1 MQNWLKTPPGQ
12 YLLDWEHAQFER
24 VVSDIFGYH
33 ALQLG
38 LPDLNALQ
46 ASRIPHQWLASP
58 YLPEIDADIAINSVA
73 DKAINTMASGQKR
86 GLGKGSDQNSKEGLE
101 EGEAE
106 AEVEVEAEAKR
117 IAFCTEFEAL
127 PFSENSLDLLILPHS
142 LELSSDPHATLREAE
157 RVLVPEGKLII
168 CGFNPLSLWGFK
180 QKRSHLY
187 KRLSLGDLYLP
198 EAGEFIGYRR
208 LRDWLR
214 LLNFDVEPGHF
225 GCYRPAVKSPSMLQ
239 RFRWVDKLGEQ
250 YWPILGAVY
259 FVVAVK
265 RVRGM
270 RMISPIKK
278 LNRIANAAPVS
289 VANKSIKTSAT
300 AKK

>member
-1 MQNWLKTPPGQ
+1 MQEWLKTPPGQ
-12 YLLDWEHAQFER
+12 YLLAWEHAQFER
-24 VVSDIFGYH
+24 VVADIFGYH

-38 LPDLNALQ
+38 LPDLDALS
-46 ASRIPHQWLASP
+46 ASRIPHRWVASP
-58 YLPEIDADIAINSVA
+58 IAADGNLSETINNIAS
-73 DKAINTMASGQKR
+73 KSINT
-86 GLGKGSDQNSKEGLE
+86 SDT
-101 EGEAE
+101 AE
-106 AEVEVEAEAKR
+106 SRKIKVAL
-117 IAFCTEFEAL
+117 FTEFEAL
-127 PFSENSLDLLILPHS
+127 PFAENSLDLLILPHS
-142 LELSSDPHATLREAE
+142 LELSPDPHATLREAE

-187 KRLSLGDLYLP
+187 KRWNFGDLYLP
-198 EAGEFIGYRR
+198 EAGEMIAYRR

-225 GCYRPAVKSPSMLQ
+225 GCFRPAVRSAGLLQ
-239 RFRWVDKLGEQ
+239 RFAWIDKLGER
-250 YWPILGAVY
+250 YWSIFGAVY

-278 LNRIANAAPVS
+278 LNKITNTTPVS
-289 VANKSIKTSAT
+289 VANKAINTKARFENR
-300 AKK
+300 

>member
-1 MQNWLKTPPGQ
+1 LQNWLKTPPGQ
-12 YLLDWEHAQFER
+12 YLLDWENRQFDR
-24 VVSDIFGYH
+24 VVADIFGYH

-38 LPDLNALQ
+38 LPDLEALR
-46 ASRIPHQWLASP
+46 ASRIPHRWVASP
-58 YLPEIDADIAINSVA
+58 YLPEYDGSSAINSIA
-73 DKAINTMASGQKR
+73 IQAINTPSQ
-86 GLGKGSDQNSKEGLE
+86 
-101 EGEAE
+101 
-106 AEVEVEAEAKR
+106 VENEAKN
-117 IAFCTEFEAL
+117 IAFFTEFEAL
-127 PFSENSLDLLILPHS
+127 PFAENSLDLLILPHS
-142 LELSSDPHATLREAE
+142 LELSPDPHATLREAE

-187 KRLSLGDLYLP
+187 QRFNLGDLYLP

-214 LLNFDVEPGHF
+214 LLNFDVEPSHF
-225 GCYRPAVKSPSMLQ
+225 GCYRFAVKSEGLLQ
-239 RFRWVDKLGEQ
+239 RFAWMDKLGEK

-278 LNRIANAAPVS
+278 LNRIANNAPVS
-289 VANKSIKTSAT
+289 VANKAINTLST
-300 AKK
+300 AEK

>member
-1 MQNWLKTPPGQ
+1 LQNWLKTPPGQ
-12 YLLDWEHAQFER
+12 YLLAWEHAQFER
-24 VVSDIFGYH
+24 VVADIFGYH

-38 LPDLNALQ
+38 LPALNALQ
-46 ASRIPHQWLASP
+46 ASRIPHRWVASP
-58 YLPEIDADIAINSVA
+58 YLPESVDIDAINNIAIYPANIYAS
-73 DKAINTMASGQKR
+73 DEIDAINLDIGEHHIDV
-86 GLGKGSDQNSKEGLE
+86 GK
-101 EGEAE
+101 
-106 AEVEVEAEAKR
+106 
-117 IAFCTEFEAL
+117 IAFFTEFEAL
-127 PFSENSLDLLILPHS
+127 PFAENSLDLLILPHS
-142 LELSSDPHATLREAE
+142 LELSPDPHATLREAE

-187 KRLSLGDLYLP
+187 KRLNFGELYLP
-198 EAGEFIGYRR
+198 EAGEMIAYRR

-225 GCYRPAVKSPSMLQ
+225 GCYRPAVRSAGMLQ
-239 RFRWVDKLGEQ
+239 RFAWIDKLGKR

-278 LNRIANAAPVS
+278 LSRISNNAPVS
-289 VANKSIKTSAT
+289 VANKSINTK
-300 AKK
+300 AKVKK

>member
-1 MQNWLKTPPGQ
+1 
-12 YLLDWEHAQFER
+12 LDWEKAQLDR
-24 VVSDIFGYH
+24 VVADVFGYH

-46 ASRIPHQWLASP
+46 ASRMPHRWVASP
-58 YLPEIDADIAINSVA
+58 YLSSGDDELAINSIA
-73 DKAINTMASGQKR
+73 TNAINTPARDESI
-86 GLGKGSDQNSKEGLE
+86 DIKED
-101 EGEAE
+101 
-106 AEVEVEAEAKR
+106 VK
-117 IAFCTEFEAL
+117 IAFFTEFEAL
-127 PFSENSLDLLILPHS
+127 PFAENSLDLLILPHS
-142 LELSSDPHATLREAE
+142 LELSPDPHATLREAE
-157 RVLVPEGKLII
+157 RVLMPEGKLII

-187 KRLSLGDLYLP
+187 KRLNFGDLYLP
-198 EAGEFIGYRR
+198 EAGEMIAYRR

-225 GCYRPAVKSPSMLQ
+225 GCYRPAVRSAGMLQ
-239 RFRWVDKLGEQ
+239 RFAWIDKLGER
-250 YWPILGAVY
+250 YWPIFGAVY

-278 LNRIANAAPVS
+278 LNKITNTTPVS
-289 VANKSIKTSAT
+289 VANKAINTPARVEK
-300 AKK
+300 

>member
-24 VVSDIFGYH
+24 VVADIFGYH

-38 LPDLNALQ
+38 LPALNAMQ
-46 ASRIPHQWLASP
+46 ASRIPHRWVASL
-58 YLPEIDADIAINSVA
+58 YLSDGDDKLAINNIA
-73 DKAINTMASGQKR
+73 TKEINTPAR
-86 GLGKGSDQNSKEGLE
+86 IENISKTESE
-101 EGEAE
+101 
-106 AEVEVEAEAKR
+106 K
-117 IAFCTEFEAL
+117 IAFYTEFEAL
-127 PFSENSLDLLILPHS
+127 PFPENSLDLLILPHS
-142 LELSSDPHATLREAE
+142 LELSPDPHATLREAE
-157 RVLVPEGKLII
+157 RVLMPEGKLII

-187 KRLSLGDLYLP
+187 KRLNFGDLYLP

-225 GCYRPAVKSPSMLQ
+225 GCYRPAVRSAGMLQ
-239 RFRWVDKLGEQ
+239 RFAWIDKLGER
-250 YWPILGAVY
+250 YWPIFGAVY

-278 LNRIANAAPVS
+278 LSNITNVAPVS
-289 VANKSIKTSAT
+289 VANKAINTQAIDEK
-300 AKK
+300 

>member
-1 MQNWLKTPPGQ
+1 MS
-12 YLLDWEHAQFER
+12 WENTQFER
-24 VVSDIFGYH
+24 VVADIFGYH

-38 LPDLNALQ
+38 LPDLNALRE
-46 ASRIPHQWLASP
+46 SRIPHRWVASL
-58 YLPEIDADIAINSVA
+58 YLPEFDANFATNNIVTQ
-73 DKAINTMASGQKR
+73 AINTTDRAV
-86 GLGKGSDQNSKEGLE
+86 NESKS
-101 EGEAE
+101 
-106 AEVEVEAEAKR
+106 
-117 IAFCTEFEAL
+117 IAFFTEFEAL
-127 PFSENSLDLLILPHS
+127 PFAENSLDLLILPHS
-142 LELSSDPHATLREAE
+142 LELSPDPHATLREAE

-180 QKRSHLY
+180 QKRSFLY
-187 KRLSLGDLYLP
+187 QRLNLGDLYLP

-225 GCYRPAVKSPSMLQ
+225 GCYRPAVKSEGMLQ
-239 RFRWVDKLGEQ
+239 RFAWMDKLGEK

-270 RMISPIKK
+270 RLISPVKK
-278 LNRIANAAPVS
+278 LARIANSAPVS
-289 VANKSIKTSAT
+289 VANKAIKLETNIDN
-300 AKK
+300 

>member
-1 MQNWLKTPPGQ
+1 LQNWLKTAPGQ

-24 VVSDIFGYH
+24 VVADIFGYH

-38 LPDLNALQ
+38 LPALNALK
-46 ASRIPHQWLASP
+46 ASRIPHHWLASP
-58 YLPEIDADIAINSVA
+58 HLPEN
-73 DKAINTMASGQKR
+73 
-86 GLGKGSDQNSKEGLE
+86 
-101 EGEAE
+101 
-106 AEVEVEAEAKR
+106 EAKK
-117 IAFCTEFEAL
+117 IAFFTEFEAL
-127 PFSENSLDLLILPHS
+127 PFAENSLDLLILPHS
-142 LELSSDPHATLREAE
+142 LELSPDPHATLREAE

-187 KRLSLGDLYLP
+187 KRLNLGDLYLP

-214 LLNFDVEPGHF
+214 LLNFDVEPGQF
-225 GCYRPAVKSPSMLQ
+225 GCYRPAVRSSRMLQ
-239 RFRWVDKLGEQ
+239 RFAWIDKLGEQ
-250 YWPILGAVY
+250 YWPIFGAVY

-270 RMISPIKK
+270 RMIRPIKK
-278 LNRIANAAPVS
+278 LNKISNSAPVS
-289 VANKSIKTSAT
+289 VANKAMNMKV
-300 AKK
+300 KLEND

>member
-1 MQNWLKTPPGQ
+1 
-12 YLLDWEHAQFER
+12 
-24 VVSDIFGYH
+24 
-33 ALQLG
+33 
-38 LPDLNALQ
+38 
-46 ASRIPHQWLASP
+46 
-58 YLPEIDADIAINSVA
+58 LPENDVNFSAN
-73 DKAINTMASGQKR
+73 N
-86 GLGKGSDQNSKEGLE
+86 
-101 EGEAE
+101 
-106 AEVEVEAEAKR
+106 
-117 IAFCTEFEAL
+117 IAFFTEFEAL
-127 PFSENSLDLLILPHS
+127 PFAENSLDLLILPHS
-142 LELSSDPHATLREAE
+142 LELSPDPHATLREAE

-187 KRLSLGDLYLP
+187 KRLNFGDLYLP
-198 EAGEFIGYRR
+198 EAGEMIAYRR

-225 GCYRPAVKSPSMLQ
+225 GCYRPAVRSAGMLQ
-239 RFRWVDKLGEQ
+239 RFAWIDKLGER

-278 LNRIANAAPVS
+278 LREIVKSAPVS
-289 VANKSIKTSAT
+289 VASKAVNTTTIADK
-300 AKK
+300 

>member
-1 MQNWLKTPPGQ
+1 LQNWLKTPPGQ
-12 YLLDWEHAQFER
+12 YLLDWEEAQLER
-24 VVSDIFGYH
+24 VVTDIFGYH

-46 ASRIPHQWLASP
+46 TSRIPHRWVASL
-58 YLPEIDADIAINSVA
+58 YLSDGDDELAINNIA
-73 DKAINTMASGQKR
+73 TKEINTPARIENIRKTES
-86 GLGKGSDQNSKEGLE
+86 
-101 EGEAE
+101 
-106 AEVEVEAEAKR
+106 AK
-117 IAFCTEFEAL
+117 IAFYTEFEAL
-127 PFSENSLDLLILPHS
+127 PFPENSLDLLILPHS
-142 LELSSDPHATLREAE
+142 LELSLDPHATLREAE
-157 RVLVPEGKLII
+157 RVLMPEGKLII

-187 KRLSLGDLYLP
+187 KRLNFDDLYLP

-225 GCYRPAVKSPSMLQ
+225 GCYRPAVRSAGMLQ
-239 RFRWVDKLGEQ
+239 RFAWIDKLGER
-250 YWPILGAVY
+250 YWPIFGAVY

-278 LNRIANAAPVS
+278 LSNITNAAPVS
-289 VANKSIKTSAT
+289 VANKVINTQAIDEK
-300 AKK
+300 

>member
-12 YLLDWEHAQFER
+12 YLLDWENTQFER
-24 VVSDIFGYH
+24 VVADIFGYH

-38 LPDLNALQ
+38 LPALDALS
-46 ASRIPHQWLASP
+46 ASRIPHRWVASP
-58 YLPEIDADIAINSVA
+58 FVA
-73 DKAINTMASGQKR
+73 DDVILNAIDNVATQASNTTVQVENKSQK
-86 GLGKGSDQNSKEGLE
+86 
-101 EGEAE
+101 
-106 AEVEVEAEAKR
+106 
-117 IAFCTEFEAL
+117 IALFTEFEAL
-127 PFSENSLDLLILPHS
+127 PFAENSLDLLILPHS
-142 LELSSDPHATLREAE
+142 LELSPDPHATLREAE
-157 RVLVPEGKLII
+157 RVLLPEGKLVI

-187 KRLSLGDLYLP
+187 KRLNLGDLYLP

-214 LLNFDVEPGHF
+214 LLNFEVEPGSF
-225 GCYRPAVKSPSMLQ
+225 GCYRPAVKSEGMLQ
-239 RFRWVDKLGEQ
+239 RFTWMDRFGEQ

-278 LNRIANAAPVS
+278 LPRISGKAPVS
-289 VANKSIKTSAT
+289 IANKAINTSVIVE
-300 AKK
+300 K

>member
-1 MQNWLKTPPGQ
+1 M
-12 YLLDWEHAQFER
+12 DWEKAQFEH
-24 VVSDIFGYH
+24 VVADIFGYH

-46 ASRIPHQWLASP
+46 ASRIPHRWVASP
-58 YLPEIDADIAINSVA
+58 YLPYGDDIFATNSIA
-73 DKAINTMASGQKR
+73 DKPINTLAIFE
-86 GLGKGSDQNSKEGLE
+86 NEGNKDDRKNE
-101 EGEAE
+101 HK
-106 AEVEVEAEAKR
+106 EAKK
-117 IAFCTEFEAL
+117 IAFFTEFEAL
-127 PFSENSLDLLILPHS
+127 PFAENSLDLLILPHS
-142 LELSSDPHATLREAE
+142 LELSPDPHATLREAE
-157 RVLVPEGKLII
+157 RVLLPEGKLII

-187 KRLSLGDLYLP
+187 KRLNFGDLYLP

-225 GCYRPAVKSPSMLQ
+225 GCYRPAVRGAGMLQ
-239 RFRWVDKLGEQ
+239 RFAWIDKLGER

-278 LNRIANAAPVS
+278 LDRIVNSSPIS
-289 VANKSIKTSAT
+289 VANKSMNTPANTDK
-300 AKK
+300 

>member
-12 YLLDWEHAQFER
+12 YLLDWEKAQLER
-24 VVSDIFGYH
+24 VVADIFGYH

-46 ASRIPHQWLASP
+46 ASRIPHRWVASP
-58 YLPEIDADIAINSVA
+58 YWPESDDIFAINNIASQ
-73 DKAINTMASGQKR
+73 AINTPAIVENASQKT
-86 GLGKGSDQNSKEGLE
+86 
-101 EGEAE
+101 
-106 AEVEVEAEAKR
+106 
-117 IAFCTEFEAL
+117 AFFTEFEAL
-127 PFSENSLDLLILPHS
+127 PFAENSLDLLILPHS
-142 LELSSDPHATLREAE
+142 LELSPDPHATLREAE
-157 RVLVPEGKLII
+157 RVLMPEGKLII

-187 KRLSLGDLYLP
+187 KRLNLGDLYLP

-214 LLNFDVEPGHF
+214 LLNFDVEPGRF
-225 GCYRPAVKSPSMLQ
+225 GCYRPAVRSESMLQ
-239 RFRWVDKLGEQ
+239 RFAWMDKLGEQ
-250 YWPILGAVY
+250 YWPVLGAVY

-278 LNRIANAAPVS
+278 LNRVAKIAPVS
-289 VANKSIKTSAT
+289 VANKSINTPTKS
-300 AKK
+300 KK

>member
-12 YLLDWEHAQFER
+12 YLLDWEKAQLER
-24 VVSDIFGYH
+24 VVADIFGYH

-38 LPDLNALQ
+38 LPDLNALE
-46 ASRIPHQWLASP
+46 ASRIPHRWVASP
-58 YLPEIDADIAINSVA
+58 YLSDGDDALAINNIATKS
-73 DKAINTMASGQKR
+73 INTLAI
-86 GLGKGSDQNSKEGLE
+86 DENIDIKEDL
-101 EGEAE
+101 
-106 AEVEVEAEAKR
+106 K
-117 IAFCTEFEAL
+117 IAFYAEFEAL
-127 PFSENSLDLLILPHS
+127 PFAENSLDLLILPHS
-142 LELSSDPHATLREAE
+142 LELSPDPHATLREAE
-157 RVLVPEGKLII
+157 RVLMPEGKLII

-187 KRLSLGDLYLP
+187 KRLNFGDLYLP
-198 EAGEFIGYRR
+198 EAGEMIAYRR

-225 GCYRPAVKSPSMLQ
+225 GCYRPAVKSAGMLQ
-239 RFRWVDKLGEQ
+239 RFAWMDKLGER
-250 YWPILGAVY
+250 YWPIFGAVY

-278 LNRIANAAPVS
+278 LNKITNSAPVS
-289 VANKSIKTSAT
+289 VANKAINTKAIV
-300 AKK
+300 KK

>member
-1 MQNWLKTPPGQ
+1 MQNWLKTTPGQ
-12 YLLDWEHAQFER
+12 YLLAWEKVQFER
-24 VVSDIFGYH
+24 VVADIFGYH

-38 LPDLNALQ
+38 LPDLDALS
-46 ASRIPHQWLASP
+46 ASRIPHRWVASAMVSDDGI
-58 YLPEIDADIAINSVA
+58 LNAINNIA
-73 DKAINTMASGQKR
+73 TQAINMPAVAINR
-86 GLGKGSDQNSKEGLE
+86 
-101 EGEAE
+101 AE
-106 AEVEVEAEAKR
+106 
-117 IAFCTEFEAL
+117 IALFTEFEAL
-127 PFSENSLDLLILPHS
+127 PFAENSLDLLILPHS

-187 KRLSLGDLYLP
+187 KRMNLGDLYLP

-214 LLNFDVEPGHF
+214 LLNFEMEPGIF
-225 GCYRPAVKSPSMLQ
+225 GCYRPAVRSEGMLQ
-239 RFRWVDKLGEQ
+239 RFAWMDSLGER

-270 RMISPIKK
+270 RMISPVKK
-278 LNRIANAAPVS
+278 LARVTNSAPIS
-289 VANKSIKTSAT
+289 VASKATNVRIRVNK
-300 AKK
+300 

>member
-1 MQNWLKTPPGQ
+1 LQNWLKTPPGQ
-12 YLLDWEHAQFER
+12 YLLDRERAQFER
-24 VVSDIFGYH
+24 AVADIFGYH

-38 LPDLNALQ
+38 LPGLDALQ
-46 ASRIPHQWLASP
+46 ASRIPHRWVASP
-58 YLPEIDADIAINSVA
+58 YSPVGVDINAINNIAIDS
-73 DKAINTMASGQKR
+73 INMSASGENDAVNLVI
-86 GLGKGSDQNSKEGLE
+86 GEHHIGVGK
-101 EGEAE
+101 
-106 AEVEVEAEAKR
+106 
-117 IAFCTEFEAL
+117 IAFFTEFEAL
-127 PFSENSLDLLILPHS
+127 PFAENSLDLLILPHS

-187 KRLSLGDLYLP
+187 KRLNFGDLYLP
-198 EAGEFIGYRR
+198 EAGEMIAYRR

-225 GCYRPAVKSPSMLQ
+225 GCYRPAVRSAGMLQ
-239 RFRWVDKLGEQ
+239 RFAWIDKLGER
-250 YWPILGAVY
+250 YCPILGAVY

-278 LNRIANAAPVS
+278 LSRISNNAPVS
-289 VANKSIKTSAT
+289 VANKSINTSA
-300 AKK
+300 AVKK

>member
-12 YLLDWEHAQFER
+12 YLLDWEHSQFER
-24 VVSDIFGYH
+24 VVADIFGYH

-38 LPDLNALQ
+38 LPALNALQ
-46 ASRIPHQWLASP
+46 ASRIPHRWVASP
-58 YLPEIDADIAINSVA
+58 YLPGFEVDYAMNKIAMQ
-73 DKAINTMASGQKR
+73 AINTQAKDQK
-86 GLGKGSDQNSKEGLE
+86 KSVNEDEK
-101 EGEAE
+101 
-106 AEVEVEAEAKR
+106 
-117 IAFCTEFEAL
+117 IAFVTEFEAL
-127 PFSENSLDLLILPHS
+127 PFAENSLDLLILPHS
-142 LELSSDPHATLREAE
+142 LELSPDPHATLREAE

-187 KRLSLGDLYLP
+187 KRLNFGDLYLP

-214 LLNFDVEPGHF
+214 LLNFDVEPSLF
-225 GCYRPAVKSPSMLQ
+225 GCYRPAVKSEGLLQ
-239 RFRWVDKLGEQ
+239 RFAWMDKLGEK
-250 YWPILGAVY
+250 YWPIFGAVY

-270 RMISPIKK
+270 RMISPVKK
-278 LNRIANAAPVS
+278 LARITNGAPVS
-289 VANKSIKTSAT
+289 VANKATNKTTT
-300 AKK
+300 AEK

>member
-24 VVSDIFGYH
+24 VVADIFGYH

-46 ASRIPHQWLASP
+46 ASRIPHRWLASP
-58 YLPEIDADIAINSVA
+58 YLPEDDVNYAINNIA
-73 DKAINTMASGQKR
+73 NKAINTLSSGQKR
-86 GLGKGSDQNSKEGLE
+86 GLVKDSDRNSKDSLE
-101 EGEAE
+101 EGVAEAE
-106 AEVEVEAEAKR
+106 AKAKAKR

-142 LELSSDPHATLREAE
+142 LELSPDPHATLREAE

-180 QKRSHLY
+180 QKRSRLY

-225 GCYRPAVKSPSMLQ
+225 GCYRPAVRSASMLQ
-239 RFRWVDKLGEQ
+239 RFGWIDTLGEQ

-270 RMISPIKK
+270 RMVSPIKK
-278 LNRIANAAPVS
+278 LSRISNNAPVS
-289 VANKSIKTSAT
+289 VANKSINTSAT
-300 AKK
+300 VKK

>member
-1 MQNWLKTPPGQ
+1 M
-12 YLLDWEHAQFER
+12 A
-24 VVSDIFGYH
+24 DIFGYH

-46 ASRIPHQWLASP
+46 ASRMPHRWVASP
-58 YLPEIDADIAINSVA
+58 YWPERDDIFAINSVA
-73 DKAINTMASGQKR
+73 AKAINMPAIVE
-86 GLGKGSDQNSKEGLE
+86 NSSLK
-101 EGEAE
+101 
-106 AEVEVEAEAKR
+106 
-117 IAFCTEFEAL
+117 IDFFTEFEAL
-127 PFSENSLDLLILPHS
+127 PFAENSLDLLILPHS
-142 LELSSDPHATLREAE
+142 LELSPDPHATLREAE
-157 RVLVPEGKLII
+157 RVLMPEGKLII

-187 KRLSLGDLYLP
+187 KRLNFGDLYLP

-225 GCYRPAVKSPSMLQ
+225 GCYRPAVRSESMLQ
-239 RFRWVDKLGEQ
+239 RFAWMDKLGGQ
-250 YWPILGAVY
+250 YWSVLGAVY

-270 RMISPIKK
+270 RMISPVKK
-278 LNRIANAAPVS
+278 LKRVANGAPVS
-289 VANKSIKTSAT
+289 VASKAVNMSAIP
-300 AKK
+300 KN

>member
-12 YLLDWEHAQFER
+12 YLLDWERAQFER
-24 VVSDIFGYH
+24 AVADIFGYH

-38 LPDLNALQ
+38 LPGLDALQ
-46 ASRIPHQWLASP
+46 DSRIPHRWVASP
-58 YLPEIDADIAINSVA
+58 YLRESVDIHTISNIAINP
-73 DKAINTMASGQKR
+73 INMPASGENGTINLDIGEQHIDV
-86 GLGKGSDQNSKEGLE
+86 GK
-101 EGEAE
+101 
-106 AEVEVEAEAKR
+106 
-117 IAFCTEFEAL
+117 IAFFTEFEAL
-127 PFSENSLDLLILPHS
+127 PFAENSLDLLILPHS
-142 LELSSDPHATLREAE
+142 LELSPDPHATLREAE

-187 KRLSLGDLYLP
+187 KRLNFGDLYLP
-198 EAGEFIGYRR
+198 EAGEMIAYRR

-225 GCYRPAVKSPSMLQ
+225 GCYRPAVRSATMLQ
-239 RFRWVDKLGEQ
+239 RFAWIDKLGER
-250 YWPILGAVY
+250 YWPIFGAVY

-278 LNRIANAAPVS
+278 LREITKSAPVS
-289 VANKSIKTSAT
+289 VASKSMNTTTNADK
-300 AKK
+300 

>member
-12 YLLDWEHAQFER
+12 YLLDWEKAQLDR
-24 VVSDIFGYH
+24 VVADVFGYH

-46 ASRIPHQWLASP
+46 ASRMPHRWVASP
-58 YLPEIDADIAINSVA
+58 YLPEEADIFAINNIA
-73 DKAINTMASGQKR
+73 DKAINTPARVENKDQKSDLKDDQLE
-86 GLGKGSDQNSKEGLE
+86 GGK
-101 EGEAE
+101 
-106 AEVEVEAEAKR
+106 
-117 IAFCTEFEAL
+117 IAFFTEFEAL
-127 PFSENSLDLLILPHS
+127 PFAENSLDLLILPHS
-142 LELSSDPHATLREAE
+142 LELSPDPHATLREAE
-157 RVLVPEGKLII
+157 RVLMPEGKLII

-187 KRLSLGDLYLP
+187 KRLNFGDLYLP
-198 EAGEFIGYRR
+198 EAGEMIAYRR

-225 GCYRPAVKSPSMLQ
+225 GCYRPAVRSAGLLQ
-239 RFRWVDKLGEQ
+239 RFAWIDKLGGR
-250 YWPILGAVY
+250 YWPIFGAVY

-278 LNRIANAAPVS
+278 LNKITNTAPVS
-289 VANKSIKTSAT
+289 VANKAINTPAT
-300 AKK
+300 VEK